1 MVQKIKL
8 TDTQTRRKIAETFGV
23 SMPYVSM
30 ALDFRRNGA
39 IAKKIRTMALNNG
52 GVLLQEA
59 N

>member
-30 ALDFRRNGA
+30 ALDFRRNSATA
-39 IAKKIRTMALNNG
+39 IKIRNMALNNG